1 MSDRQPDGPRG
12 GGRVDLVVIAPG
24 DRDAFDAE
32 LAGRRTHP
40 RVRVTM
46 LGAGDTRIGANE
58 TCLATVDLVGAERVD
73 VAHAAAAALTGMR
86 TDPAD
91 VRAPGWPRSV

>member
-1 MSDRQPDGPRG
+1 MN
-12 GGRVDLVVIAPG
+12 GRIDLVVIAHG
-24 DRDAFDAE
+24 DRAAFDAE

-40 RVRVTM
+40 RVRVIV
-46 LGAGDTRIGANE
+46 LGEGDARVAANE
-58 TCLATVDLVGAERVD
+58 TCLATVELAGAERVD

-91 VRAPGWPRSV
+91 VRAPGWPRSI